1 MALLPSALTNV
12 PPAITNVPTTYV
24 NPLITPITIAPVA
37 PTTLMV

>member
-24 NPLITPITIAPVA
+24 TPITIAPVA